1 MMELDFTR
9 FPVLVV
15 DDEQDN
21 LDAFRF
27 VFRKSFALTYARGG
41 EEALG
46 LLAGGLDAAVVVA
59 DQRMP
64 GMSGIEL
71 LGHLQRRSLDAVGVL
86 LTAYTDLPVLLEA
99 INSGA
104 VHRYVQ
110 KPWDSKE
117 LTVVLRQGIERFHT
131 LRENRRLK
139 ERLARYAGYL
149 EGQQRDPLEFGNFS
163 AESPAMREAVA
174 RVETLASTSSPV
186 LIAGEAGTE
195 KELFASALHVGSARE
210 PNPFVLVSCP
220 PLGGDALER
229 ELFGWHHDAFAGA
242 ITDRPGRLELAHGGT
257 LVLAELGEVT
267 PSLETQLT
275 RLMAEGVVRRIGGGP
290 EAPCDVR
297 LVATTTEEPA
307 HWHTGSALKREL
319 GRAQVIVPP
328 LRHRTADLPGMCSRL
343 LARWANRYGRP
354 ARTFDGN
361 AMARLVGYPWPGNL
375 AELSGVIERAV
386 LVCPAETVTASYL
399 SLEARH
405 NAAVEL
411 PSEVKPCVDLPGQLD
426 EIERRQLVTA
436 LERCGGNKA
445 EVARM
450 LGIQRTTL
458 YYRLKRLGIE
468 A

>member
-27 VFRKSFALTYARGG
+27 VFRKSFSLTYALGG

-46 LLAGGLDAAVVVA
+46 FVDALDPAVVIA

-64 GMSGIEL
+64 EMSGIEL
-71 LGHLQRRSLDAVGVL
+71 LGRLQRRSPDAVGVL

-117 LTVVLRQGIERFHT
+117 LSVVLRQGIERFHT
-131 LRENRRLK
+131 VRENRRLK

-163 AESPAMREAVA
+163 SESAVMREAVLRIEA
-174 RVETLASTSSPV
+174 LAGASSPV
-186 LIAGEAGTE
+186 LIAGEPGTE

-210 PNPFVLVSCP
+210 PNPFIVVSCP
-220 PLGGDALER
+220 PLAGDALER
-229 ELFGWHHDAFAGA
+229 ELFGWKQDAFAGA
-242 ITDRPGRLELAHGGT
+242 LADRPGRLELAHGGT
-257 LVLAELGEVT
+257 LVLAELGEMT
-267 PSLETQLT
+267 PSLEAQLA
-275 RLMAEGVVRRIGGGP
+275 RVLAEGVVRRIGARS
-290 EAPCDVR
+290 ETQIDVR
-297 LVATTTEEPA
+297 IVATTSEEPA
-307 HWHTGSALKREL
+307 QWNAASALKREL
-319 GRAQVIVPP
+319 GRAHVVVPP
-328 LRHRTADLPGMCSRL
+328 LRHRVTDLAGMCRRL
-343 LARWANRYGRP
+343 LARSANRYGRP
-354 ARTFDGN
+354 ARTFDVD
-361 AMARLVGYPWPGNL
+361 AMARLVAYPWPGNL
-375 AELSGVIERAV
+375 AELSSVIERAV
-386 LVCPAETVTASYL
+386 LLCSSATVGGSYLALESRRDPPAEVPSDVKSY
-399 SLEARH
+399 
-405 NAAVEL
+405 
-411 PSEVKPCVDLPGQLD
+411 VDLPSQLD
-426 EIERRQLVTA
+426 ELERRELCTA

>member
-1 MMELDFTR
+1 MELDFTR

-46 LLAGGLDAAVVVA
+46 LLEGGLDAAVVVA

-71 LGHLQRRSLDAVGVL
+71 LGHLQRRSPDAVGVL

-117 LTVVLRQGIERFHT
+117 LTVVLRQGIERFRT

-149 EGQQRDPLEFGNFS
+149 ESQQRDPLEFGNFS
-163 AESPAMREAVA
+163 AESAVMRDAVA
-174 RVETLASTSSPV
+174 GIEALAASSSPV

-195 KELFASALHVGSARE
+195 KELFASALHVGGARE
-210 PNPFVLVSCP
+210 PNPFVVVSCP
-220 PLGGDALER
+220 PLAGDALER
-229 ELFGWHHDAFAGA
+229 ELFGWKQDAFPGA
-242 ITDRPGRLELAHGGT
+242 ISDRPGRLELAHRGT
-257 LVLAELGEVT
+257 LVLAELGVVT
-267 PSLETQLT
+267 RALETQLT
-275 RLMAEGVVRRIGGGP
+275 RLLAEGVVTRIGGRA
-290 EAPCDVR
+290 ETPCDVR
-297 LVATTTEEPA
+297 LVATTSEEPA
-307 HWHTGSALKREL
+307 HWLADSALKREL
-319 GRAQVIVPP
+319 GRAHIIVPP
-328 LRHRTADLPGMCSRL
+328 LRHRLADLPGMCGRL
-343 LARWANRYGRP
+343 LARWAQRYGRP
-354 ARTFDGN
+354 ARAFDAD
-361 AMARLVGYPWPGNL
+361 AMARLVAYPWPGNL

-386 LVCPAETVTASYL
+386 LLCPGETVGASYL
-399 SLEARH
+399 AVEAHR
-405 NAAVEL
+405 NPAVEL
-411 PSEVKPCVDLPGQLD
+411 PSDLKASLDLPGQLD
-426 EIERRQLVTA
+426 ELERRELCTA